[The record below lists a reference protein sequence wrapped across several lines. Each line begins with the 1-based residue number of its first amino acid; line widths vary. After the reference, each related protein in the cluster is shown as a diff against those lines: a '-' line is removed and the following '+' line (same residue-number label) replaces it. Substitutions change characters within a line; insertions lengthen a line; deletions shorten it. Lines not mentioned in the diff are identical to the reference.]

1 MWILKFIETL
11 IPKKDWARF
20 LLLCSCPMIL
30 LFLIEIYKS
39 LSYWLF
45 IILFLIFSLFRY
57 FSHRQKLK
65 DKYKIFYNELK
76 NPNHPHKDI
85 LNKLLSSKFQENKI
99 DEIFP
104 TKISY
109 KNTLTAKILLLPI
122 IFYFIFCFLILI
134 FLVIILLYFKATN
147 ITVANFMVFW
157 IYIIFLLISYFYYIR
172 NKNLIEKI
180 FIEYDELKND
190 YIFLYESINSLKN
203 KKTFAKNLEN
213 SLVFSLLIFKISDN
227 FVSRQR
233 NLKKI
238 SYFINSYFYNLIFD
252 FEEIKIILNNQ
263 KNNLIDNSNKIQ
275 EIIQDFSMLEYEKLE
290 KAYSNLWENTIFD
303 QTKSRIKILKNNIIS
318 IQNK

>member
-1 MWILKFIETL
+1 M
-11 IPKKDWARF
+11 
-20 LLLCSCPMIL
+20 
-30 LFLIEIYKS
+30 
-39 LSYWLF
+39 
-45 IILFLIFSLFRY
+45 
-57 FSHRQKLK
+57 
-65 DKYKIFYNELK
+65 
-76 NPNHPHKDI
+76 
-85 LNKLLSSKFQENKI
+85 
-99 DEIFP
+99 
-104 TKISY
+104 
-109 KNTLTAKILLLPI
+109 
-122 IFYFIFCFLILI
+122 LILW
-134 FLVIILLYFKATN
+134 F
-147 ITVANFMVFW
+147 FW

-172 NKNLIEKI
+172 NKNLIEKN

-203 KKTFAKNLEN
+203 KKTFVKNLEN

-227 FVSRQR
+227 FVSRQKI
-233 NLKKI
+233 LKKI